1 MQQVQQADSQVEVA
15 EVALGLEMAVA
26 LSVAV
31 VWAEVVMME
40 VEVLA
45 SDEVVVGLAAA
56 GRPLHGF
63 QPGRPHQAIR
73 LPRTRS
79 LKPMQ
84 RDVSQALHLSPLN
97 FADQWHSNL
106 RRQKGWVVSL

>member
-1 MQQVQQADSQVEVA
+1 MVVGRGWVATQEAAVMQQVQQADSQVEVA
-15 EVALGLEMAVA
+15 EVALGLETAVA

-45 SDEVVVGLAAA
+45 SDGRVVGLAAA

-63 QPGRPHQAIR
+63 QSGRPHQAIR
-73 LPRTRS
+73 LPRTRC

-84 RDVSQALHLSPLN
+84 
-97 FADQWHSNL
+97 
-106 RRQKGWVVSL
+106 

>member
-1 MQQVQQADSQVEVA
+1 VRQADSQEEVA
-15 EVALGLEMAVA
+15 TAGLGSEMAVA

-31 VWAEVVMME
+31 VWAEVVMM
-40 VEVLA
+40 VVVVLA
-45 SDEVVVGLAAA
+45 SERWVVGLAAV

-63 QPGRPHQAIR
+63 QSGRPHQAIR
-73 LPRTRS
+73 LPRTQC

-84 RDVSQALHLSPLN
+84 QDALQAMLLSPLN

-106 RRQKGWVVSL
+106 RRQREWAVSL